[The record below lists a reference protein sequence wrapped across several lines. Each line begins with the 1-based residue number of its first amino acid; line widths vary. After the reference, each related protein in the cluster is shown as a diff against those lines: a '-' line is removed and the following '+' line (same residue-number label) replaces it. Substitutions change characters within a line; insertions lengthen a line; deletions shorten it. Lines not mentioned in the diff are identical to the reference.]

1 MESVVCG
8 LDPGLSV
15 TGYAVLAVRPRQYT
29 VLDAGVCRMERK
41 GDLSRRLSRLYEDVT
56 TVLHEHSP
64 RVVAVEQLYAHYAHP
79 RTAIL
84 MGHAR
89 GVILLTAAQSGVEVR
104 GYAATRIKRYL
115 TGNGRATKTQVQ
127 RAIERE
133 LGLAKLPE
141 PADVADA
148 LAIALCCA
156 ADTANSCLSPP
167 QACLVPKRGLKPAAR
182 HDFRSKS
189 SELSVVRA

>member
-15 TGYAVLAVRPRQYT
+15 TGYAVLTAGSRPCT
-29 VLDAGVCRMERK
+29 VLDAGVCRMART
-41 GDLSRRLSRLYEDVT
+41 GGLPQRLHRLHEDVAAI
-56 TVLHEHSP
+56 LREYSP
-64 RVVAVEQLYAHYAHP
+64 SIVAVEQLYAHYAHP

-89 GVILLTAAQSGVEVR
+89 GVILLSAAQFGMDVR
-104 GYAATRIKRYL
+104 GYAATRIKRHL
-115 TGNGRATKTQVQ
+115 TGNGRASKLQVQ

-133 LGLAKLPE
+133 LRLSKLPE

-148 LAIALCCA
+148 IAIALCCA
-156 ADTANSCLSPP
+156 ADLLHPRRSSTSS
-167 QACLVPKRGLKPAAR
+167 VAR
-182 HDFRSKS
+182 KKLAEVAS
-189 SELSVVRA
+189 